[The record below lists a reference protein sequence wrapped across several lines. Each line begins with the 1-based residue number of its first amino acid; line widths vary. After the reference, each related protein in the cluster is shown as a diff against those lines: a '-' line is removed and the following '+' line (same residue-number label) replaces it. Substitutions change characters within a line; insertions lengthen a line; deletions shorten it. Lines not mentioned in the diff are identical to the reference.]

1 MFCSRDPSDR
11 NVRFASSCGLCA
23 TDSSPITCNHGL
35 VITQRESLHRVPH
48 CESQHNYAH
57 FRWRSI
63 QPGAGLTRRVPTTPN
78 VPRFS
83 NFVVGP
89 GNGVTTDIKGN
100 RTGSVD
106 FKFDSGALI
115 KDINIPCDIET
126 PSYHS
131 LAAHLAVSEWL
142 YRAADAM
149 ILTGSSIDNPSFSAD
164 VTIKLNGAGSWTYMF
179 PAGMNLLSLSG
190 YYQLEETLN
199 INFTA
204 KPKVATKFKT
214 VSLPNGG
221 DYFDAN
227 RGRHTP
233 TEATVTILQDQQSSL
248 QQIRQQLQNL
258 KVTTQ

>member
-1 MFCSRDPSDR
+1 MPDLPPDWALPMQEIVLHAACELQSALRGLDGRVDPKQFDAR
-11 NVRFASSCGLCA
+11 GW
-23 TDSSPITCNHGL
+23 TIKITLN
-35 VITQRESLHRVPH
+35 PK
-48 CESQHNYAH
+48 ADAD
-57 FRWRSI
+57 I